1 MLPLDT
7 QFELFATDTTVNP
20 SLASIVQEPLE
31 LLLAKKTLSVFDRR
45 IYWWIMSKLAQYQTL
60 DKEASLPIPEHNL
73 VFKIPVLDLYPKQT
87 GSSAGTPPV
96 AIGPPVDSHQNQL
109 GEKNRR
115 VGKRKGQVTVHAS
128 YAYFK
133 EVANQ
138 LVEKS
143 IIRVDHMTTIDPT
156 SRKVGSIAIFPRAFY
171 ENGVMEVHV
180 DRFIVPAMR
189 TLGKGY
195 TKYEREAAMSLG
207 REGSQILYVRLCR
220 FLDFGEW
227 IVSVDELRTIMSST
241 NYTRYSNFKQRAL
254 VPAVD
259 EVNSYADIGVEFDEI
274 WAGKKVAKIRF
285 RVFRR
290 KDKPSHEIK
299 KLRQNIEAEMLA
311 YLGMPFGQR
320 VGLVIPLL
328 PAYLFSQAQQKAI
341 LASETKLN
349 KFLDLHLKITDGV
362 LTIKKSPTSYM
373 ASILFPKGTVQ
384 PDPKLF

>member
-1 MLPLDT
+1 MLPADT

-20 SLASIVQEPLE
+20 SLATIVQEPLE

-45 IYWWIMSKLAQYQTL
+45 IYWWIMSKLAQFQTL
-60 DKEASLPIPEHNL
+60 DKDASLPIPEHNL
-73 VFKIPVLDLYPKQT
+73 VFKIPVLDLYPRQT
-87 GSSAGTPPV
+87 GTST
-96 AIGPPVDSHQNQL
+96 AIASLAVGSPDDQENQL

-220 FLDFGEW
+220 FLDLGEW
-227 IVSVDELRTIMSST
+227 TVTVDELRAIMSST
-241 NYTRYSNFKQRAL
+241 NYVRYSNFKQRAL

-259 EVNSYADIGVEFDEI
+259 EVNAYSDIGVEFDEK
-274 WAGKKVAKIRF
+274 WAANKVEKIRF
-285 RVFRR
+285 TVFRR
-290 KDKPSHEIK
+290 KNRPAHEIK
-299 KLRQNIEAEMLA
+299 KLRQSIEAEMLT
-311 YLGMPFGQR
+311 YLAMPYGQR
-320 VGLVIPLL
+320 VGLIIPLL
-328 PAYLFSQAQQKAI
+328 PHYSFSKDQQNAI
-341 LASETKLN
+341 ISSETKVN

-362 LTIKKSPTSYM
+362 LIIKKSPTSYM
-373 ASILFPKGTVQ
+373 ASILFPKGSVQ